1 MSDFV
6 LYHFSACKVLF
17 VCVCVFFTSKCTE
30 MRSAAEICSDPL
42 GELTRSPPP
51 PAGYMAKT
59 RREGRVQEERTD
71 GMEKEKERGREG
83 RLKLEPCP
91 VTKFCVRYYN
101 VRIKSE
107 CLQKLYRSHGRVGHG
122 SLA

>member
-51 PAGYMAKT
+51 SWIYGKDK
-59 RREGRVQEERTD
+59 EGGEGT
-71 GMEKEKERGREG
+71 GREDRWDGKRERERKG
-83 RLKLEPCP
+83 REVEAGTLSSYEILR
-91 VTKFCVRYYN
+91 T
-101 VRIKSE
+101 
-107 CLQKLYRSHGRVGHG
+107 LL
-122 SLA
+122 